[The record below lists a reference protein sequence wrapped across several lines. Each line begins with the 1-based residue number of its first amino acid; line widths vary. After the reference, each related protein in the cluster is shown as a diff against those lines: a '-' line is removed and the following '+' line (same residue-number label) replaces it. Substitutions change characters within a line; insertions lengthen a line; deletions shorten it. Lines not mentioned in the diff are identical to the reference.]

1 MKYRR
6 LGKTD
11 LEVSEISLGCWT
23 LGGKNWVEGHMNG
36 WADVDE
42 DEAVAGLKLAVD
54 RGVNHFDNADV
65 YGNGRA
71 ERMLARALK
80 KLGLRSE
87 DYIVATK
94 VGHFRGTAEH
104 AYDPLHI
111 RHQLEQS
118 LKNLQRD
125 YVDIYYLHH
134 GDFGPRG
141 EWLEGA
147 AATLEE
153 LVREGKVRV
162 KGQSAYTAED
172 FARAV
177 PVVRPAVL
185 QSIGNLLRPDFFLP
199 DSPVGRLLEE
209 GEMSFVAFSPL
220 HQGIL
225 LGKYDPQSPP
235 IFEPGDIRKQDPKFQ
250 GPELKRLKPLLEAL
264 KSRFGAEPARLA
276 AVAMRYV
283 LNHPRVA
290 CVIPGFRNAHQ
301 TEQNLTTEEQSL
313 NEADMN
319 WIRNEVAK
327 LIS

>member
-1 MKYRR
+1 MNYRR
-6 LGKTD
+6 LGRSD
-11 LEVSEISLGCWT
+11 LQVSEISLGCWT
-23 LGGKNWVEGHMNG
+23 MGGKNWVENHMNG

-42 DEAVAGLKLAVD
+42 DEVTTALKLAVD

-71 ERMLARALK
+71 ERMLARCLK

-87 DYIVATK
+87 DYIIATK

-104 AYDPLHI
+104 AYEPLHI

-134 GDFGPRG
+134 GDFGPQG

-153 LVREGKVRV
+153 LVKEGKVRV
-162 KGQSAYTAED
+162 KGQSAYTSEH

-185 QSIGNLLRPDFFLP
+185 QSIGNILCPQFFLP
-199 DSPVGRLLEE
+199 DSSVGRLLEA

-220 HQGIL
+220 HQGVL
-225 LGKYDPQSPP
+225 LGKYNPHCPP
-235 IFEPGDIRKQDPKFQ
+235 VFEPGDIRSQDPKFK
-250 GPELKRLKPLLEAL
+250 GPELNRLNPFLEAM
-264 KSRFGAEPARLA
+264 KSRFGSEPARLA

-301 TEQNLTTEEQSL
+301 VEQNLTAEAQTL
-313 NEADMN
+313 GEADMA
-319 WIRNEVAK
+319 WIQNEVAK
-327 LIS
+327 LTS